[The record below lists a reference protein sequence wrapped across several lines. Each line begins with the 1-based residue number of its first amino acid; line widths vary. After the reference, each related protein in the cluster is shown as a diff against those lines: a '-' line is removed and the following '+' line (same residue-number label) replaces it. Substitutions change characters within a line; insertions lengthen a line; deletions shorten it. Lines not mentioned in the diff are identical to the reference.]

1 MSLAVLFRLLPL
13 GGNNDDAVE
22 TSRGSN
28 TMVCGS
34 SLGNDDSEDEWAS
47 TSPNLAVLLF
57 GFEL

>member
-47 TSPNLAVLLF
+47 TSTNLAV
-57 GFEL
+57 